1 MMEKIAFVVLLWIAA
16 ILLGMIIAWPI
27 QLLWNYA
34 LVGSITAVNEISF
47 WQAYGIFLLVK
58 LITYTDFNN
67 SFNKNK

>member
-1 MMEKIAFVVLLWIAA
+1 MMEKIAFVMLLWIAA

-47 WQAYGIFLLVK
+47 WQAYGIFLLVR

>member
-1 MMEKIAFVVLLWIAA
+1 MEKIVVILLLWAAA

-34 LVGSITAVNEISF
+34 LVGSITTVNEISF

>member
-47 WQAYGIFLLVK
+47 WQAYGIFLLVR

>member
-47 WQAYGIFLLVK
+47 WQAYGIFLLAK
-58 LITYTDFNN
+58 LITYTDLNN

>member
-47 WQAYGIFLLVK
+47 WQAYGIFLLAK
-58 LITYTDFNN
+58 LITYADLNN